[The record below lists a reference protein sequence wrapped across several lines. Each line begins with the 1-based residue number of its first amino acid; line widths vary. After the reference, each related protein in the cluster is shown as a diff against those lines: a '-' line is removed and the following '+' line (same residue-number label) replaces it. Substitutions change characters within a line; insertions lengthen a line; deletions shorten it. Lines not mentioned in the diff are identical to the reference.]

1 MMIKFR
7 VIIIRG
13 QPTHFAKL
21 ENNVEEISQ
30 VVRVWR
36 DTNCLRDKFY
46 QSDYIV
52 EIELH
57 FQ

>member
-30 VVRVWR
+30 VVHVLERYKLFERQV
-36 DTNCLRDKFY
+36 LSK
-46 QSDYIV
+46 
-52 EIELH
+52 
-57 FQ
+57 